1 MPPETLALAVQ
12 VTVIVPDELPDPAGA
27 LTLTERDGA
36 VRVRVTET
44 VLVTRT
50 CDVTVSVTVQAKVAD
65 RLPTDMPVAWKI
77 VVAELA
83 LAALMLAEP
92 LTRAQ
97 AKP

>member
-27 LTLTERDGA
+27 LTLTESDGA

-44 VLVTRT
+44 VLVTNT

-65 RLPTDMPVAWKI
+65 RLPTDMPVAWK
-77 VVAELA
+77 VVAAELA
-83 LAALMLAEP
+83 LTALMLAEP

-97 AKP
+97 AKL